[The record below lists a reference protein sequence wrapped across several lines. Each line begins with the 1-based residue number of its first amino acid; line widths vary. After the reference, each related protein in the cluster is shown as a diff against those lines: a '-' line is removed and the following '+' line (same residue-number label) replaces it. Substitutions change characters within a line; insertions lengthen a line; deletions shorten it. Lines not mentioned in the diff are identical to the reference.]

1 MDKLNIAKVNGEVLT
16 AEEFN
21 SVVDRLNTAIE
32 VIEKMYLELNLKGLN
47 INFVTQEEYT
57 ALVNNNEIDPT
68 AIYLLVD

>member
-57 ALVNNNEIDPT
+57 ALVNNNELDPT

>member
-47 INFVTQEEYT
+47 INFVTQEEYS
-57 ALVNNNEIDPT
+57 ALVNNNELDPT